1 MEKKTERLI
10 VRLTKEELEKLKE
23 IADIEEKS
31 VSDVIRGLIKFR
43 ANHYEKNHQTRVPT
57 TEARKRNVE
66 FQNNAI
72 DDNTLDE
79 FKRLFS

>member
-23 IADIEEKS
+23 IALIEDKS

-43 ANHYEKNHQTRVPT
+43 SNYYEKNHQSNM
-57 TEARKRNVE
+57 EAKPVRKVTNLE
-66 FQNNAI
+66 PI
-72 DDNTLDE
+72 DEETINE
-79 FKRLFS
+79 FKSLLA